1 MDIYLDASRPGIYT
15 PLFTSPSG
23 DSFILSPSRLGIYPP
38 LSISPSGDSCILYR
52 EIKILDKCKLP
63 FKFFSIEKGTENELS
78 YTREL
83 SATRRREIEKLKTE
97 LEAEKQNRMKTAQ
110 ELTELKRHHE
120 ISKTETLEQ
129 IQKLADLI
137 QQLRGE
143 SLF

>member
-1 MDIYLDASRPGIYT
+1 MIVVYYT
-15 PLFTSPSG
+15 E
-23 DSFILSPSRLGIYPP
+23 RLRF
-38 LSISPSGDSCILYR
+38 LTNANFL
-52 EIKILDKCKLP
+52 L
-63 FKFFSIEKGTENELS
+63 KFFSIEKGTDNELS
-78 YTREL
+78 YTREQ

-97 LEAEKQNRMKTAQ
+97 LEAEKQNRTTTSQK
-110 ELTELKRHHE
+110 LTELKSLHE